1 MKPFAFGFFLL
12 FSIFCNAQDKFAL
25 LIGIDQY
32 EAPRGQRPTGNGR
45 SYFKNLKGCKNDA
58 NSMYAVLQS
67 KFQFQPN
74 KIDSIFDNSAT
85 RQGIL
90 NAMNRLLEKAK
101 EGDYALIYY
110 AGHGST
116 VKNSLSFE
124 ADKTDQ
130 SIVPSDTWK
139 EGIHDIRDKEL
150 SAIFNRFLDK
160 KVKLTVIFDC
170 CHSGSMARGPNLPSL
185 TSRFFP
191 GENWDA
197 KDPSKP
203 PFPEER
209 EGNGFLIMS
218 ASQSNEL
225 ADEMYDGD
233 IPHGAFTLALIKAIN
248 QQSVNESALNLF
260 LAARAIIKSYGS
272 AQEPVIGGSMERQEQ
287 TLFGMQKGTMAD
299 RTLVPVTSVI
309 ENKVQLQGGFALGL
323 YPQNELTLFNATGD
337 TLVKVVIDTVTGIN
351 SSTASVLKGKIED
364 IQPGM
369 FFRITNWV
377 SGNKPLLH
385 VYMPSTGVADSI
397 VEQFTKTVMLLKT
410 SSFIKWT
417 AAYVKGEKN
426 PYTTVFW
433 KDDRC
438 YIRNGTSDAVEL
450 TQPTLENILSYCKKD
465 SSLYIELP
473 VTTADL
479 ASYKN
484 KIAGNKN
491 IKIVNDPSTAHYT
504 FYGRTGDKGL
514 PAYGFR
520 KKQLSGKDS
529 LESLPLSTDCFE
541 LPAQGVTKNIADSLY
556 DRISKISKIRGWLTL
571 ETPDATKRS
580 FGYHLELHN
589 HTAKK
594 RMTSGNY
601 KIGDSVTLKLVAD
614 ADLLAKPDAYL
625 KKYFIYVFAVDQSG
639 AMYLYYPGN
648 DGNVTN
654 QFPKIAG
661 DTMVLING
669 KPLKE
674 ISLIGPYKVPPPSG
688 TDNYFLLACEEPIN
702 NASLI
707 FNQPSIYNG
716 IGTRDNN
723 NPLSNLLDMGNVNR
737 RGSSPETLAANW
749 SLRKYS
755 FTCTY

>member
-1 MKPFAFGFFLL
+1 MKVFTICFFLL
-12 FSIFCNAQDKFAL
+12 VGNFCNAQDKFAL

-32 EAPRGQRPTGNGR
+32 QAPSGHRSTGNGR

-67 KFQFQPN
+67 KFQFQS
-74 KIDSIFDNSAT
+74 KEIDTLFDHSAS

-90 NAMNRLLEKAK
+90 DAMNRLLNKAK
-101 EGDYALIYY
+101 AGDYAVIYY

-124 ADKTDQ
+124 VDKTDQ

-197 KDPSKP
+197 KDPTKP
-203 PFPEER
+203 LFPEEQT
-209 EGNGFLIMS
+209 GNLFLILS

-233 IPHGAFTLALIKAIN
+233 IPHGAFTMALIKAIN
-248 QQSVNESALNLF
+248 QQSVNESALQLF

-272 AQEPVIGGSMERQEQ
+272 AQEPVIGGSTERQEQ
-287 TLFGMQKGTMAD
+287 TLFGMSKGSVPD
-299 RTLVPVTSVI
+299 QTLVPVTGI
-309 ENKVQLQGGFALGL
+309 AENKVLLQGGFALGL
-323 YPQNELTLFNATGD
+323 YPQNELSLFNTSGD
-337 TLVKVVIDTVTGIN
+337 TLVKLVVDTVTGIN
-351 SSTASVLKGKIED
+351 SCTATVVKGKIED
-364 IQPGM
+364 VQPGM

-377 SGNKPLLH
+377 SSNKPMLQ
-385 VYMPSTGVADSI
+385 VYVPETGVTDGIAD
-397 VEQFTKTVMLLKT
+397 QFLSTVKQLKAST
-410 SSFIKWT
+410 FIKWKP
-417 AAYVKGEKN
+417 AYVKGDNN

-433 KDDRC
+433 NDGHC
-438 YIRNGTSDAVEL
+438 FIRTDKSDAIEL
-450 TQPTLENILSYCKKD
+450 SNPAVDTILSYCKKD
-465 SSLYIELP
+465 SSLYVELP
-473 VTTADL
+473 VTSSL
-479 ASYKN
+479 VHSYKT
-484 KIAGNKN
+484 KISENKN
-491 IKIVNDPSTAHYT
+491 IKVVHDPAIAQYAL
-504 FYGRTGDKGL
+504 YGRLGDHGL

-520 KKQLSGKDS
+520 KRYLNGKDS
-529 LESLPLSTDCFE
+529 LESLPLTTDCFE
-541 LPAQGVTKNIADSLY
+541 LPVEGVVKNIADSLF
-556 DRISKISKIRGWLTL
+556 DRISKISKISGWL
-571 ETPDATKRS
+571 
-580 FGYHLELHN
+580 HLESPDLTKKSLGYQIELYN
-589 HTAKK
+589 HRTKK
-594 RMTSGNY
+594 RISSGNY
-601 KIGDSVTLKLVAD
+601 KIGDSVTVKLVAD
-614 ADLLAKPDAYL
+614 AGLLADPGAFSKTY
-625 KKYFIYVFAVDQSG
+625 YVYVFAVDQSG

-654 QFPKIAG
+654 KFPKIV
-661 DTMVLING
+661 DD
-669 KPLKE
+669 KPVKE
-674 ISLIGPYKVPPPSG
+674 VNLIGPYKVPPPSG

-707 FNQPSIYNG
+707 FNQQSIYNG
-716 IGTRDNN
+716 IGTRDRN
-723 NPLSNLLDMGNVNR
+723 NPLSDLLDLGNANK
-737 RGSSPETLAANW
+737 RGVPPKSLPANW
-749 SLRKYS
+749 SLQRFS